1 MAVKAP
7 SIDDLAHIAENLSFS
22 LQTED
27 LESFRGLMA
36 SSIVSGPLLSPATQS
51 SSQPADQGNQFALP
65 MRSGLA
71 EDRLQM

>member
-7 SIDDLAHIAENLSFS
+7 SIDDLAHIAGNLSFS

-36 SSIVSGPLLSPATQS
+36 S
-51 SSQPADQGNQFALP
+51 
-65 MRSGLA
+65 
-71 EDRLQM
+71 